1 MLEAHLKTIPMKQ
14 EQGLII
20 IQNKINNQIDLEYN
34 MSLQWYFNIV
44 NYLECDTFST
54 SELNK

>member
-20 IQNKINNQIDLEYN
+20 IQNKINKQIDLE
-34 MSLQWYFNIV
+34 
-44 NYLECDTFST
+44 
-54 SELNK
+54 